1 MTMQDGAFDL
11 LKAGHD
17 RPESA
22 RQPEIRLAGFPKIL
36 SILFRSPGRPIHAR
50 VLNRALALILG

>member
-22 RQPEIRLAGFPKIL
+22 RQPEIFLAGFPKIL
-36 SILFRSPGRPIHAR
+36 SILFRDAA
-50 VLNRALALILG
+50 ALSMGWCITAS